1 MPWSA
6 TVKAPSFDIAG
17 EGCLLQDIMGEAR
30 AQEVWITQARRL
42 RGQELVETRSSTRLA
57 VTAALARKE
66 YERAAG
72 VIMAAVA
79 TVLTKRK

>member
-6 TVKAPSFDIAG
+6 TAKAPSFDIAG
-17 EGCLLQDIMGEAR
+17 EGCPLRDIMGEAQ
-30 AQEVWITQARRL
+30 AQGVWITQARRL

-66 YERAAG
+66 YERTAG